1 MGKGYSTIVS
11 HVDYTAIIAASR
23 TVKINMVEVYS
34 SAVCYFDKT
43 RLSANRGRTSILNL
57 VIRGTIRREIDSLRT
72 ILKLKFLR
80 CADVRHQHDVDFVL
94 VSCSLDS
101 LANGHKRGSFRAVAV
116 NITAACGA
124 VGYIISGCCG
134 YEGNAVISSILCL
147 SCRGGYIVESILSF
161 FVRRNVR
168 GNFLPFRCRLF
179 CINRVISSLIC
190 VANITYYHII
200 AYIDGIIYCE
210 RCRCKRE
217 KHCKCQ
223 DQ

>member
-1 MGKGYSTIVS
+1 MI
-11 HVDYTAIIAASR
+11 
-23 TVKINMVEVYS
+23 EVYGR
-34 SAVCYFDKT
+34 AVCYFDKT
-43 RLSANRGRTSILNL
+43 RLCTDCDRTSKLNL
-57 VIRGTIRREIDSLRT
+57 VIRGTVGREIDSLGA

-80 CADVRHQHDVDFVL
+80 CADIGHQHDVDFVL

-101 LANGHKRGSFRAVAV
+101 LANGHKRGSFRAVAA

-179 CINRVISSLIC
+179 CIKRVISSLIC
-190 VANITYYHII
+190 VANITYYPII
-200 AYIDGIIYCE
+200 AYIDGIIDCE